1 MAGCTDEKDKKKTIT
16 ISAAA
21 SLSDVLKE
29 TADAYQKEHKN
40 EKIVF
45 NFGGSGALSQ
55 QIIHGAPVD
64 LFISAAKQPVDLIKD
79 KGLTASEEAF
89 FKNKLVLIVPK
100 AAGNKQI
107 NFSNLDSGNVKK
119 IAIGTPEAVPAGTYA
134 KETLESLNKWG
145 SLKEKLVYCK
155 DVRQVLQYVES
166 NNVDA
171 GLVYY
176 TDAITSKKVKVVSE
190 AEDSW
195 HQPIVYYTSIIS
207 DGKNRNEASGF
218 LEFMKSEK
226 AKSIFEGY
234 GFSY

>member
-1 MAGCTDEKDKKKTIT
+1 MAGCSGEKDKKKTIT
-16 ISAAA
+16 VSAAA

-29 TADAYQKEHKN
+29 TAEAYQKEHKN

-55 QIIHGAPVD
+55 QIINGAPVD
-64 LFISAAKQPVDLIKD
+64 LFISAAKDPVDLIKD
-79 KGLTASEEAF
+79 KGLTENEIAL

-100 AAGNKQI
+100 DVENEQI
-107 NFSNLDSGNVKK
+107 DFSNLDKGSVKK

-171 GLVYY
+171 GMVYY

-190 AEDSW
+190 AAESW

-207 DGKNRNEASGF
+207 DGKNQDEASDF

-226 AKSIFEGY
+226 AKSIFERF